1 MEVFVS
7 VHFPFTLAHA
17 ASNLGFYFSPS
28 TPNSLDVSNL
38 SLLHFDGL
46 LKKYIRVLLKV
57 DLGNVVIL
65 ISEALPEDSCVY
77 PMLFKQEVIKHL
89 T

>member
-7 VHFPFTLAHA
+7 VRFPFTCTHA
-17 ASNLGFYFSPS
+17 ASNLGFYFSPFTS
-28 TPNSLDVSNL
+28 DSLDMSNL
-38 SLLHFDGL
+38 SLLHVDGL
-46 LKKYIRVLLKV
+46 LKKYVLLKV
-57 DLGNVVIL
+57 DLGNVIVL

>member
-7 VHFPFTLAHA
+7 VCFPFTCVHA

-28 TPNSLDVSNL
+28 TLNSLDMSNL

-46 LKKYIRVLLKV
+46 LKKGVLLKV
-57 DLGNVVIL
+57 DLGNVIAL

-77 PMLFKQEVIKHL
+77 PLLFKQEVIKHL